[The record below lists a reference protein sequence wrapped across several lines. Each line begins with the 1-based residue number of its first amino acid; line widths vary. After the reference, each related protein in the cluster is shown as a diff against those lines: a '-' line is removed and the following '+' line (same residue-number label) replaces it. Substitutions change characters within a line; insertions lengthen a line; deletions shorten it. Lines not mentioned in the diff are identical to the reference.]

1 MRGIFC
7 VYLIMAFS
15 AVYRLISH
23 GRRLKLPAAPAVS
36 DSNHLLGAALR
47 FDAIAV
53 CVKNK
58 IHAGVF
64 ITRRLIETAGLLLL
78 LAAGCADGNNIPL
91 TKTYFA
97 KSHDDYLLHHLTRIH
112 RN

>member
-1 MRGIFC
+1 M
-7 VYLIMAFS
+7 
-15 AVYRLISH
+15 
-23 GRRLKLPAAPAVS
+23 PAAPSAS
-36 DSNHLLGAALR
+36 ESNHVLGVALR
-47 FDAIAV
+47 FDTIAV

-64 ITRRLIETAGLLLL
+64 ITRLLIETAGLLLL

-91 TKTYFA
+91 AKTYFT
-97 KSHDDYLLHHLTRIH
+97 KPHDDYLPHHLTRIY

>member
-1 MRGIFC
+1 
-7 VYLIMAFS
+7 
-15 AVYRLISH
+15 
-23 GRRLKLPAAPAVS
+23 
-36 DSNHLLGAALR
+36 LGVALR

-58 IHAGVF
+58 IHAGAF
-64 ITRRLIETAGLLLL
+64 ISRLLIETAGPLLL

-91 TKTYFA
+91 AKTYFTTP
-97 KSHDDYLLHHLTRIH
+97 HDDYLLHHLTRIN